1 MKNYCILYLVRHG
14 ETDWNVKGLVQGHS
28 DISLNE
34 KGRWQAKELA
44 KKLASVKFAA
54 GFSSD
59 LVRAKETAEIIA
71 IKHKINIIT
80 LKALRERAFGRL
92 EGKSWKDES
101 KDTQKLAQLWHKLG
115 ELTQEEIK
123 KHNLQGV
130 ETNDI
135 LMGRFIQALRE
146 ISIAYQGE
154 NVLVV
159 THGGVMRAFLLH
171 IGYATKLELPP
182 GSIDNTAYVKIVSNG
197 VEFEV
202 KQTEGVRKIKK
213 HLTL

>member
-1 MKNYCILYLVRHG
+1 MKNFCTLYLVRHG

-28 DISLNE
+28 DIPLNE

-44 KKLASVKFAA
+44 KKLSSVKFAA

-59 LVRAKETAEIIA
+59 LIRAKETAEIITV
-71 IKHKINIIT
+71 KHKINIIT
-80 LKALRERAFGRL
+80 LKALRERAFGRF
-92 EGKSWKDES
+92 EGKSWRNGKDAKEL
-101 KDTQKLAQLWHKLG
+101 DKLWSKLG

-123 KHNLQGV
+123 KNHLDGL
-130 ETNDI
+130 ETNDV
-135 LMGRFIQALRE
+135 LMGRFIQAIRE
-146 ISIAYQGE
+146 ISIAYLDK

-171 IGYATKLELPP
+171 IGFATNKQLPS
-182 GSIDNTAYVKIVSNG
+182 GSIDNTALVKVKSDG

-202 KQTEGVRKIKK
+202 IGTEGVKK
-213 HLTL
+213 LDI

>member
-1 MKNYCILYLVRHG
+1 MKNYSTLYLVRHG

-28 DISLNE
+28 DIPLND
-34 KGRWQAKELA
+34 KGRWQAKELS
-44 KKLASVKFAA
+44 KKLSHVKFAA

-71 IKHKINIIT
+71 LKHKINIIT
-80 LKALRERAFGRL
+80 LKTLRERAFGRL
-92 EGKSWKDES
+92 EGKNWKNNYEDAKELE
-101 KDTQKLAQLWHKLG
+101 KLWPKLG

-123 KHNLQGV
+123 KHRLEGL
-130 ETNDI
+130 ETNDV

-146 ISIAYQGE
+146 IAIAYVGK

-171 IGYATKLELPP
+171 IGFATKEQLPP
-182 GSIDNTAYVKIVSNG
+182 GSIDNTAFVKLKSDG

-202 KQTEGVRKIKK
+202 LETEGVRKQD
-213 HLTL
+213 